1 MHRIYQ
7 TSFQTEYP
15 LFAYRSFFAEGRK
28 FERGQQFPWKEMGIS
43 PEKVALLYRTGKVRH
58 QEGDLPKA
66 IVKPEPIEAPLKPEP
81 VEDTVEARDELDD
94 LSMPELRAIADEV
107 GAPYKVSKS
116 DQRDA
121 IREAR
126 G

>member
-15 LFAYRSFFAEGRK
+15 LFAYRSFIAEGRK
-28 FERGQQFPWKEMGIS
+28 FERGQPFPWKDMGIS

-58 QEGDLPKA
+58 AEGDLP
-66 IVKPEPIEAPLKPEP
+66 EPKVEEPKVEPPVEEAP
-81 VEDTVEARDELDD
+81 VETIDDLDD
-94 LSMPELRAIADEV
+94 LSMKELREIADEV
-107 GAPYKVSKS
+107 GAPYKTAKV
-116 DQRDA
+116 DQRAA

>member
-15 LFAYRSFFAEGRK
+15 LFAFRSFFAEGRK
-28 FERGQQFPWKEMGIS
+28 FERGQPFPWKDMGIS

-58 QEGDLPKA
+58 AEGDLP
-66 IVKPEPIEAPLKPEP
+66 EPKVEAAPVEEAP
-81 VEDTVEARDELDD
+81 VEVSDDLDD
-94 LSMPELRAIADEV
+94 LSMKELRAIADEV
-107 GAPYKVSKS
+107 GAPYKTSKV
-116 DQRDA
+116 DQRAA